1 MRDKLAC
8 LTFVDYRVQPVL
20 DTLDGWLGRL
30 PKRGPIRGALFN
42 EGFGLMLL
50 VSDPQRLSDHG
61 AGLLALHDLL
71 PATPA
76 ATTLDDLDDAPA
88 EELSLALDVAAPP
101 AAAHPVATQDFYF

>member
-1 MRDKLAC
+1 VRDKLTC
-8 LTFVDYRVQPVL
+8 LTFVDCRVQPVL

-50 VSDPQRLSDHG
+50 VSDPKRLSNHG

-71 PATPA
+71 PATLA
-76 ATTLDDLDDAPA
+76 ETTLDDLDDATA
-88 EELSLALDVAAPP
+88 EELSLALDVDAPP
-101 AAAHPVATQDFYF
+101 PAAHPVAIQDFYF